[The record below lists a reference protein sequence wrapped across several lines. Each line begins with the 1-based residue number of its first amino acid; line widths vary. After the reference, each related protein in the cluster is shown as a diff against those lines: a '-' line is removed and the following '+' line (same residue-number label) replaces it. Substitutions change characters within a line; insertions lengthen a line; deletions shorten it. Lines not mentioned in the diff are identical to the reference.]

1 MKKALLVGINR
12 YPDPGNELK
21 GCVNDVRQMAETL
34 KSRYGFPGDGNM
46 RILTDARATTKAI
59 LDGLAWLAAGASPGD
74 SLVFHYS
81 GHGSQVPDRNG
92 DETTDRLDEILCPYD
107 LDWDHPLTDDDL
119 AAACVDVPQGALLT
133 VILDCCHSGTGLR
146 DLGRS
151 GNLHPLAGLTR
162 TANPVHSGG
171 AIPRGKFVR
180 PRGIPPS
187 DVPERYRFLPQPE
200 APNPAPQRRRR
211 PARRFGVS
219 VTRTNAVLIAACRDD
234 QTSADAW
241 INGGY
246 HGAHTYYLCRALAT
260 GAYDLTYRTLVSTTG
275 TAISRAGFDQ
285 VPQLE
290 GPAKLLALPFSAA
303 ECPAERS
310 SAAPSPIH
318 SASVGKCQEKAC
330 P

>member
-34 KSRYGFPGDGNM
+34 KNRYGFPGDGNM

-81 GHGSQVPDRNG
+81 GHGSQVPDKHG

-119 AAACVDVPQGALLT
+119 AAACANIPQGALLT

-146 DLGRS
+146 EFTPDR
-151 GNLHPLAGLTR
+151 H
-162 TANPVHSGG
+162 
-171 AIPRGKFVR
+171 
-180 PRGIPPS
+180 
-187 DVPERYRFLPQPE
+187 RFLPHPE
-200 APNPAPQRRRR
+200 AHENGLGHGRR
-211 PARRFGVS
+211 PWMAKCRGRHGSPGFGRLGRRFGVS

-241 INGGY
+241 IDGGY
-246 HGAHTYYLCRALAT
+246 HGAHTYHLCRVLGNGT
-260 GAYDLTYRTLVSTTG
+260 RDLTYRALVSATG
-275 TAISRAGFDQ
+275 TALSRAGFDQ

-290 GPAKLLALPFSAA
+290 GPSRLLVDPAFLPLTTTGN
-303 ECPAERS
+303 ERR
-310 SAAPSPIH
+310 A
-318 SASVGKCQEKAC
+318 V
-330 P
+330 

>member
-34 KSRYGFPGDGNM
+34 KSRFGFPGDGNM
-46 RILTDARATTKAI
+46 RLLTDARATTKAI
-59 LDGLAWLAAGASPGD
+59 LDGLAWLTAGASPGD

-107 LDWDHPLTDDDL
+107 LDWKRPLTDDDL
-119 AAACVDVPQGALLT
+119 AAACADVPKGVLLT

-146 DLGRS
+146 DFALP
-151 GNLHPLAGLTR
+151 GNLHDPVRPTR
-162 TANPVHSGG
+162 PANPVHPGD
-171 AIPRGKFVR
+171 AIPRGNFAR
-180 PRGIPPS
+180 PCGIPPS
-187 DVPERYRFLPQPE
+187 DAPDRHRFLPHPDT
-200 APNPAPQRRRR
+200 PHPAPPRPRR
-211 PARRFGVS
+211 PARRFGVG

-241 INGGY
+241 IDGGY
-246 HGAHTYYLCRALAT
+246 HGAHTYHLCRIL
-260 GAYDLTYRTLVSTTG
+260 GNGPRGLTYRALVSAAG
-275 TAISRAGFDQ
+275 AALSRAGFDQ

-290 GPAKLLALPFSAA
+290 GPAHRLVDPAFLPLPLAV
-303 ECPAERS
+303 
-310 SAAPSPIH
+310 PSP
-318 SASVGKCQEKAC
+318 V
-330 P
+330 

>member
-1 MKKALLVGINR
+1 MEGATMKKALLVGINR

-34 KSRYGFPGDGNM
+34 KTRYGFPADGDM
-46 RILTDARATTKAI
+46 RFLTDARATTKAI
-59 LDGLAWLAAGASPGD
+59 LDGLAWLTAGASPGD

-119 AAACVDVPQGALLT
+119 AAACDDIPQGALLT

-146 DLGRS
+146 DVAHDR
-151 GNLHPLAGLTR
+151 R
-162 TANPVHSGG
+162 
-171 AIPRGKFVR
+171 
-180 PRGIPPS
+180 
-187 DVPERYRFLPQPE
+187 RFLPHPE
-200 APNPAPQRRRR
+200 THRNGLNLYRR
-211 PARRFGVS
+211 PRRQNPGLPCLPRHLDLDIHGRRFGVS
-219 VTRTNAVLIAACRDD
+219 VTRANAVLIAACRDD

-241 INGGY
+241 IDGGY
-246 HGAHTYYLCRALAT
+246 HGAHTYHLCRTLANGT
-260 GAYDLTYRTLVSTTG
+260 RDLTYRALVSATG
-275 TAISRAGFDQ
+275 TALARAGFDQ

-303 ECPAERS
+303 
-310 SAAPSPIH
+310 
-318 SASVGKCQEKAC
+318 
-330 P
+330 

>member
-59 LDGLAWLAAGASPGD
+59 LDGLAWLTAGASPGD

-119 AAACVDVPQGALLT
+119 AAACADVPQGALLT

-146 DLGRS
+146 D
-151 GNLHPLAGLTR
+151 
-162 TANPVHSGG
+162 
-171 AIPRGKFVR
+171 FVR
-180 PRGIPPS
+180 PCGIPPS
-187 DVPERYRFLPQPE
+187 DAPDRHRFLPHPE
-200 APNPAPQRRRR
+200 TPHPAPQRPRR

-241 INGGY
+241 IDGGY
-246 HGAHTYYLCRALAT
+246 HGAHTYYLCRALAN
-260 GAYDLTYRTLVSTTG
+260 GARDLTYRALVSATG
-275 TAISRAGFDQ
+275 TALSRAGFDQ

-303 ECPAERS
+303 
-310 SAAPSPIH
+310 
-318 SASVGKCQEKAC
+318 
-330 P
+330 

>member
-12 YPDPGNELK
+12 YPDPRNGLK

-34 KSRYGFPGDGNM
+34 KGRYGFPGGENM

-59 LDGLAWLAAGASPGD
+59 LDGLAWLTAGASPGD

-92 DETTDRLDEILCPYD
+92 DETTDQLDEILCPYD
-107 LDWDHPLTDDDL
+107 LDWDRPLTDDVL
-119 AAACVDVPQGALLT
+119 AAACAGIPEGALLT

-146 DLGRS
+146 EYA
-151 GNLHPLAGLTR
+151 LAGIGHYLPGLMYS
-162 TANPVHSGG
+162 ANPVYPGST
-171 AIPRGKFVR
+171 IPRGNFVR
-180 PRGIPPS
+180 PCSIPPS
-187 DVPERYRFLPQPE
+187 DAPDRHRFLPHPE
-200 APNPAPQRRRR
+200 MPHPAPLHPRR

-219 VTRTNAVLIAACRDD
+219 LTRTNAVLIAACRDD

-246 HGAHTYYLCRALAT
+246 HGAHTYHLCRTLAD
-260 GAYDLTYRTLVSTTG
+260 GPRDLTYRALVSAAG
-275 TAISRAGFDQ
+275 TALTRAGFDQ

-290 GPAKLLALPFSAA
+290 GPAKLLALPFS
-303 ECPAERS
+303 
-310 SAAPSPIH
+310 
-318 SASVGKCQEKAC
+318 VT
-330 P
+330 

>member
-12 YPDPGNELK
+12 YPDPANELK
-21 GCVNDVRQMAETL
+21 GCVNDVHQMAETL
-34 KSRYGFPGDGNM
+34 KSRCGFPGGGNM

-59 LDGLAWLAAGASPGD
+59 LDGLAWLTAGASPGD

-81 GHGSQVPDRNG
+81 GHGSQVPDLHS

-119 AAACVDVPQGALLT
+119 AAAGVNVPQGALLT

-146 DLGRS
+146 DFALAGD
-151 GNLHPLAGLTR
+151 LHSMAGLTR
-162 TANPVHSGG
+162 PANPVFSGCTL
-171 AIPRGKFVR
+171 PRGNFAR
-180 PRGIPPS
+180 PRSIPPS
-187 DVPERYRFLPQPE
+187 DAPDRCRFLPHPE
-200 APNPAPQRRRR
+200 MPPPAPLR
-211 PARRFGVS
+211 PRHSARRFGVS

-246 HGAHTYYLCRALAT
+246 HGAHTYHLCRTLAT
-260 GAYDLTYRTLVSTTG
+260 GARDLTYRALVSAAG
-275 TAISRAGFDQ
+275 TALSRAGFAQ

-290 GPAKLLALPFSAA
+290 GPARLLADPAFLPLATVENVRCA
-303 ECPAERS
+303 
-310 SAAPSPIH
+310 
-318 SASVGKCQEKAC
+318 V
-330 P
+330 

>member
-12 YPDPGNELK
+12 YPDPRNELK

-34 KSRYGFPGDGNM
+34 KSLYGFPGDGKM

-59 LDGLAWLAAGASPGD
+59 LDGLAWLTAGASPGD
-74 SLVFHYS
+74 VLVFHYS

-92 DETTDRLDEILCPYD
+92 DETTDRLDEIICPYD
-107 LDWDHPLTDDDL
+107 LDWNHPLTDDDL
-119 AAACVDVPQGALLT
+119 AAACAGVPPGALLT

-146 DLGRS
+146 DF
-151 GNLHPLAGLTR
+151 A
-162 TANPVHSGG
+162 
-171 AIPRGKFVR
+171 R
-180 PRGIPPS
+180 PCGILPS
-187 DVPERYRFLPQPE
+187 DAPDRRRFLPHPE
-200 APNPAPQRRRR
+200 TPHPAPPRPCR

-241 INGGY
+241 IDGGY
-246 HGAHTYYLCRALAT
+246 HGAHTYHLCRALGNGT
-260 GAYDLTYRTLVSTTG
+260 RGLTYRALVSVTG
-275 TAISRAGFDQ
+275 VTLSRAGFGQ

-303 ECPAERS
+303 
-310 SAAPSPIH
+310 
-318 SASVGKCQEKAC
+318 
-330 P
+330 

>member
-21 GCVNDVRQMAETL
+21 GCVNDVRQMADTL
-34 KSRYGFPGDGNM
+34 KGRYGFAGDRNL

-59 LDGLAWLAAGASPGD
+59 LDGLAWLTAGASPGD

-119 AAACVDVPQGALLT
+119 AAACANVPQGALLT

-146 DLGRS
+146 DFALS
-151 GNLHPLAGLTR
+151 GKLHYPASLTR
-162 TANPVHSGG
+162 AANLEHSGC
-171 AIPRGKFVR
+171 AIPRGNFVR
-180 PRGIPPS
+180 PCGILPS
-187 DVPERYRFLPQPE
+187 DAPARHRFLPPPE
-200 APNPAPQRRRR
+200 PPHPVPPRPRR

-219 VTRTNAVLIAACRDD
+219 VTCTNAVLIAACRDD

-241 INGGY
+241 IDGGY
-246 HGAHTYYLCRALAT
+246 HGAHTYHLCRTLAS
-260 GAYDLTYRTLVSTTG
+260 GPRDLTYRALVSATG
-275 TAISRAGFDQ
+275 TALSRAGFDQ

-290 GPAKLLALPFSAA
+290 GPSHLLVDPVFLPLPYYPGFDIVHA
-303 ECPAERS
+303 
-310 SAAPSPIH
+310 
-318 SASVGKCQEKAC
+318 
-330 P
+330 

>member
-12 YPDPGNELK
+12 YPDPRNELK

-46 RILTDARATTKAI
+46 RILTDAGATTKAI
-59 LDGLAWLAAGASPGD
+59 LDGLAWLTAGVSPGD

-81 GHGSQVPDRNG
+81 GHGSQVPDKNG

-119 AAACVDVPQGALLT
+119 AAACAGVPPGTLLT

-146 DLGRS
+146 DFAIT
-151 GNLHPLAGLTR
+151 GNLHYLASLTR
-162 TANPVHSGG
+162 PANLVHSGCT
-171 AIPRGKFVR
+171 IPRGNFVR
-180 PRGIPPS
+180 PCGIPPS
-187 DVPERYRFLPQPE
+187 DAPDRHRFLPHPE
-200 APNPAPQRRRR
+200 TPHPAKQHLRR
-211 PARRFGVS
+211 PTRRFGVS
-219 VTRTNAVLIAACRDD
+219 VARTNAVLIAACRDD

-241 INGGY
+241 IDGGY
-246 HGAHTYYLCRALAT
+246 HGAHTYYLCRALAN
-260 GAYDLTYRTLVSTTG
+260 GGRALTCRALVSSTG
-275 TAISRAGFDQ
+275 IALSRAGFDQ

-303 ECPAERS
+303 
-310 SAAPSPIH
+310 
-318 SASVGKCQEKAC
+318 
-330 P
+330 

>member
-119 AAACVDVPQGALLT
+119 AAACAGIPQGALLT

-146 DLGRS
+146 DFALS
-151 GNLHPLAGLTR
+151 GNRHYLPSLTRPSDLVTPVAPSLAGSSSAPAASPRPTPP
-162 TANPVHSGG
+162 TATASSRIRKRP
-171 AIPRGKFVR
+171 IPLRSAR
-180 PRGIPPS
+180 AAPPAGS
-187 DVPERYRFLPQPE
+187 
-200 APNPAPQRRRR
+200 ASAS
-211 PARRFGVS
+211 PAR
-219 VTRTNAVLIAACRDD
+219 TRC
-234 QTSADAW
+234 
-241 INGGY
+241 
-246 HGAHTYYLCRALAT
+246 
-260 GAYDLTYRTLVSTTG
+260 
-275 TAISRAGFDQ
+275 
-285 VPQLE
+285 
-290 GPAKLLALPFSAA
+290 
-303 ECPAERS
+303 
-310 SAAPSPIH
+310 
-318 SASVGKCQEKAC
+318 
-330 P
+330 